1 MPPVQYDG
9 ARQEF
14 NPDQAGMM
22 DDTEDP
28 ELELTATEDVYSYFM
43 FIAPTEEKKRRHK
56 QDFGHNGGILV
67 GDSEF
72 DFSGYLTVCHFL
84 QSGVEDITVAKW
96 NHTIR
101 TVIRLVPDG

>member
-43 FIAPTEEKKRRHK
+43 FIAPTEEKKEGTSRTLDTMVAYLLVTLNLIFQAILLYAIFYRVVLKTSQWRSGSHNSHRH
-56 QDFGHNGGILV
+56 QV
-67 GDSEF
+67 G
-72 DFSGYLTVCHFL
+72 
-84 QSGVEDITVAKW
+84 
-96 NHTIR
+96 
-101 TVIRLVPDG
+101 P